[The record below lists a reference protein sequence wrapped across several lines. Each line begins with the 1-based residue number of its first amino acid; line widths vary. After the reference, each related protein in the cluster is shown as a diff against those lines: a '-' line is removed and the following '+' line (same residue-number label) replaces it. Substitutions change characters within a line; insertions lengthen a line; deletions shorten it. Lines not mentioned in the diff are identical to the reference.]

1 MLLVQDQAQTVES
14 SGAPAAQ
21 RPGAESPAAANGAY
35 ASSDGA

>member
-21 RPGAESPAAANGAY
+21 RPGAGSPAAANGAY